1 MKTGVP
7 GGLLFN
13 SYMINYKF
21 CPQCKNDLSLSGEY
35 PYCPSCNLTIYRN
48 SKPCVTILP
57 IKDGQVL
64 LSKRGINPY
73 KGDWDTIG
81 GFLEPGEHPEVG
93 ALRETLEETGLNV
106 KITGLFGVY
115 MDKYGDDGDD
125 VQINAYLAE
134 VISGNVEAKDDVASL
149 EWVDINKID
158 TITSRFKAVVEILR
172 DLKQHYS

>member
-1 MKTGVP
+1 M
-7 GGLLFN
+7 
-13 SYMINYKF
+13 
-21 CPQCKNDLSLSGEY
+21 
-35 PYCPSCNLTIYRN
+35 
-48 SKPCVTILP
+48 P